1 MFAKKAPGRMESP
14 LLRHPEGSGPSL
26 FSSALKS
33 KYMSPV
39 KLPGLPQVELQRDR
53 SEYDMSRVM
62 RKLVHEVS
70 DQV

>member
-14 LLRHPEGSGPSL
+14 LLRHTEGTGPSL

-39 KLPGLPQVELQRDR
+39 KLPGLPQAELQRDR
-53 SEYDMSRVM
+53 SKYHISILGPVAEN
-62 RKLVHEVS
+62 
-70 DQV
+70 